1 MTKTQSI
8 IKSKNK
14 RNSQEIKGFVTE
26 VYPGNQP
33 DIKAKNTK
41 NNQKEISYGLDF
53 DMSIITSNFD
63 GDLEFFKEIFEIFL
77 ETYPNQIETIR
88 KMILENNPES
98 VEKAAHR
105 LAGSLTN
112 FNISEI
118 KDTALKLE
126 KMGKEKKLKGAEKQL
141 SVLELQINEFIIY
154 IERHVSQSTTEITN

>member
-8 IKSKNK
+8 IKSRNK
-14 RNSQEIKGFVTE
+14 KNSQGIKGFMTE
-26 VYPGNQP
+26 ICHGNQP
-33 DIKAKNTK
+33 DNKNTK
-41 NNQKEISYGLDF
+41 KNPKEISYDPDF
-53 DMSIITSNFD
+53 DMAIITSNFD

-98 VEKAAHR
+98 VERAAHR

-112 FNISEI
+112 FNISGI

-126 KMGKEKKLKGAEKQL
+126 KMGKEKRLKGAEKQL
-141 SVLELQINEFIIY
+141 SMLELQINEFVIY
-154 IERHVSQSTTEITN
+154 IERHVSQAMTKVTN